1 MSASSVPNPKKQR
14 LWGQAGGRC
23 EYTGCNHPLWMDGV
37 TKKEMNASYIAHII
51 ADEPGGPRGD
61 VVLSPQLRAELSNL
75 MLLCDPH
82 HRLIDVE
89 DVAGH
94 SVERLRLMKAA
105 HEDRMAIVGSIGAGQ
120 SSHIVLYGANVGP
133 HAAPMSYDQAARAVI
148 PNWYPAEP
156 RAISLGMVNGTWTD
170 LDAEFWRI
178 EREHLDRAVTAQ
190 LRPRLASGEV
200 GHLSLFGFAP
210 QPLLMRFGYLVSDIP
225 HAEVYQL
232 HREPPSWEWQTP
244 DGPQTFEVVEPRDLA
259 GEPAVV
265 FSISGRVDRARVYDV
280 LPDPTVWE
288 VRIDDPHND
297 ILQSRDQLALFR
309 RKVRYLWSHIC
320 DVHGLKSVVHVFPAL
335 PVAAAIEVGRV
346 VMPKCTPLLRLYN
359 QNSPTSGFTFAFVL
373 NPEN

>member
-1 MSASSVPNPKKQR
+1 MAN
-14 LWGQAGGRC
+14 GRC
-23 EYTGCNHPLWMDGV
+23 EYTGCNQPLWIDGV
-37 TKKEMNASYIAHII
+37 TKTQMNASYVAHII

-82 HRLIDVE
+82 HRLIDIE

-94 SVERLRLMKAA
+94 SVERLRSMKTA
-105 HEDRMAIVGSIGAGQ
+105 HENRMAIVGAIGAGQ
-120 SSHIVLYGANVGP
+120 SSHIVLYGTNVGP
-133 HAAPMSYDQAARAVI
+133 HAAPMSYDHAAPALI
-148 PNWYPAEP
+148 PDWYPAEP

-178 EREHLDRAVTAQ
+178 ECEHLDRAVTAQ
-190 LRPRLASGEV
+190 LRLRLASGEV

-232 HREPPSWEWQTP
+232 HREPPTWEWQP
-244 DGPQTFEVVEPRDLA
+244 LEESPPFDVIEPGEVQ
-259 GEPAVV
+259 GEPVVV
-265 FSISGRVDRARVYDV
+265 FSVSGRVAHERVREV
-280 LPDPTVWE
+280 IPDATIWE
-288 VRIDDPHND
+288 LRVAEPHND
-297 ILQSRDQLALFR
+297 VLQSRDQLRAFR
-309 RKVRYLWSHIC
+309 RKVRHLWARVSE
-320 DVHGLKSVVHVFPAL
+320 VHGLRTVVHILPAL

-359 QNSPTSGFTFAFVL
+359 QNSPKSGFTFAFDL
-373 NPEN
+373 NPET